1 MIDPTMVI
9 SSAVGVV
16 LANLL
21 VVLIP
26 ALLIVHEIRQYVRAV
41 DENTESVKEHTQ
53 AYATGVDKA
62 LKAYQATQTKPR
74 KSVEQ
79 FTLSLRIRAGKR
91 MMMGQRDP
99 HEANSNSKKA
109 YG

>member
-62 LKAYQATQTKPR
+62 LKAYQATQTKTTQKRGTVHP
-74 KSVEQ
+74 
-79 FTLSLRIRAGKR
+79 FTAHPGGKKDDD
-91 MMMGQRDP
+91 GP
-99 HEANSNSKKA
+99 KGSA
-109 YG
+109 